1 MSSNVMFIYHIDSSK
16 TYKIPINKDISIL
29 RLKRIILYK
38 INRDIDKKN
47 KLRNLKLK
55 YITKVLEN
63 KKQIKDYNIP
73 NNTTIFVSTSKLK
86 GGDIGL
92 TYGLI
97 IVPNTALFIN
107 LVLLV
112 IWCPIQ
118 YFLLMY
124 GATKERVLDMMYS
137 GSFFAIVNNY
147 NLRLTFDD
155 RFKKSLKR
163 GKFINFKYNVLKS
176 KLYMIYSLFY
186 FIFVTF
192 FANLWPLNTFLSTY
206 GKFPFQP
213 ENTRTSKCFL
223 ANAAPQVFNIGVI
236 ILFVVPF
243 IIYFLNYFGFQ
254 FGLFSYIITL
264 IVSSAA
270 IITSVYNKAY
280 QNYDDANALW
290 NEGYTDPSITKVPTY
305 NQNEIK
311 YMPNYFG
318 ALYVTPIICAIV
330 ILFCFFIL
338 DFKHSIVWGLI
349 CAFAAPIPLYFV
361 MGPSLPLYCIQHP
374 FLKRS
379 ATDLDNAIK
388 NNGKEYT
395 NLKDFR
401 TDVKD
406 PYPYKIDNVKH
417 TLCYKLNPAPHSNEA
432 CIHIKGN

>member
-1 MSSNVMFIYHIDSSK
+1 MSSNVMFIYHTDSSK
-16 TYKIPINKDISIL
+16 TYKIPINKDMSIFK
-29 RLKRIILYK
+29 LKRIILYK

-63 KKQIKDYNIP
+63 KKYIKDYNIP

-97 IVPNTALFIN
+97 IVPNAALFIN
-107 LVLLV
+107 LALLLV
-112 IWCPIQ
+112 WCPIQ

-124 GATKERVLDMMYS
+124 GSTKERVLDMMYS
-137 GSFFAIVNNY
+137 GSFFATVNNY
-147 NLRLTFDD
+147 NLRLAYDD
-155 RFKKSLKR
+155 RFKKSLKN
-163 GKFINFKYNVLKS
+163 GKFINYKYNVLKS

-206 GKFPFQP
+206 GKSPLKS
-213 ENTRTSKCFL
+213 EDTRTSKCFL
-223 ANAAPQVFNIGVI
+223 NTATSQVLQIGI
-236 ILFVVPF
+236 IVLFIVPC
-243 IIYFLNYFGFQ
+243 IIFFLNYFGFQ

-264 IVSSAA
+264 IISSAA
-270 IITSVYNKAY
+270 IITSVYYKAY
-280 QNYDDANALW
+280 QNYDDAITYRSTSNPNIPASSYNK
-290 NEGYTDPSITKVPTY
+290 NEVD
-305 NQNEIK
+305 

-318 ALYVTPIICAIV
+318 ALYITPIICAVV

-338 DFKHSIVWGLI
+338 DFKHSIIWGLI
-349 CAFAAPIPLYFV
+349 CAFATPIPLYFV
-361 MGPSLPLYCIQHP
+361 MGPSLPLYCVQYP

-379 ATDLDNAIK
+379 AEDLDTAIK
-388 NNGKEYT
+388 NQKYT
-395 NLKDFR
+395 NLVDFR

-406 PYPYKIDNVKH
+406 PYPYKIDNVND
-417 TLCYKLNPAPHSNEA
+417 TLCYILNPAPHSKEPCINITGNE
-432 CIHIKGN
+432 